1 MEIKGVGKSPANK
14 ADDFLTPFKRS
25 PNRNNMIMNM
35 QIKVG
40 LVIGCNKICI
50 NNIFSVAAGE
60 I

>member
-1 MEIKGVGKSPANK
+1 
-14 ADDFLTPFKRS
+14 
-25 PNRNNMIMNM
+25 M

-60 I
+60 IRWKYFSNGR